1 MQTLFAIFVSGP
13 AWLIGSLV
21 GEAWAVVA
29 FAAAIG
35 AGYLVHGAFKP
46 RIGHAVAVGLSVVVG
61 FYVAMVFWEAQKTIG
76 VTMLQQYSDDDL

>member
-1 MQTLFAIFVSGP
+1 MQTVFSILVAGP
-13 AWLIGSLV
+13 AWFIGSLV
-21 GEAWAVVA
+21 GETWAIVA

-35 AGYLVHGAFKP
+35 VGYLVYGAFKP
-46 RIGHAVAVGLSVVVG
+46 RLGHAVAVALSVVVG